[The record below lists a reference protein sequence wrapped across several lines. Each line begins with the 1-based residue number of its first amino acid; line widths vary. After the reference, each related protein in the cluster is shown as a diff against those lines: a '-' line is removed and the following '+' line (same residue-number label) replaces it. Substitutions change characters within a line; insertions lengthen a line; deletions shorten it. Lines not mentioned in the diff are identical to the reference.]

1 MANPR
6 LRKELLETARGL
18 HAAGAI
24 DFKKL
29 QEFETFRVVQA
40 PAPFVAPYAPL
51 PPNCIVSVVL
61 QPGESVEWTWRT
73 EANGARYVSGYTII
87 RPRRFELDRSTQ
99 RPARTSM
106 NRRRPAS
113 R

>member
-6 LRKELLETARGL
+6 LRKELLETVRGL

-40 PAPFVAPYAPL
+40 PAPFVPRPASL
-51 PPNCIVSVVL
+51 PPNCVVSVVL
-61 QPGESVEWTWRT
+61 RPGESVEWTWT
-73 EANGARYVSGYTII
+73 TDANGARYVSGYTIV
-87 RPRRFELDRSTQ
+87 RP
-99 RPARTSM
+99 RPAR
-106 NRRRPAS
+106 S
-113 R
+113 RSTAQ

>member
-6 LRKELLETARGL
+6 LRKELLEMMRGL

-40 PAPFVAPYAPL
+40 PAPFVPRSAPL
-51 PPNCIVSVVL
+51 PPNRVVSVVL
-61 QPGESVEWTWRT
+61 QPRETVEWTWT
-73 EANGARYVSGYTII
+73 TDANGARYVSSYTIVK
-87 RPRRFELDRSTQ
+87 PRR
-99 RPARTSM
+99 PGKGKVAM
-106 NRRRPAS
+106 N
-113 R
+113 

>member
-6 LRKELLETARGL
+6 LRKELLETVRGL
-18 HAAGAI
+18 HAADAI

-29 QEFETFRVVQA
+29 QEFETFRVRRVVEPEA
-40 PAPFVAPYAPL
+40 RPF
-51 PPNCIVSVVL
+51 S
-61 QPGESVEWTWRT
+61 R
-73 EANGARYVSGYTII
+73 
-87 RPRRFELDRSTQ
+87 TQ

>member
-29 QEFETFRVVQA
+29 EEFETFRVVQA
-40 PAPFVAPYAPL
+40 PAPFVPPSAPL
-51 PPNCIVSVVL
+51 PPNCVVSVVL
-61 QPGESVEWTWRT
+61 QPGESVEWTWT
-73 EANGARYVSGYTII
+73 TDANGARYVSGYTIV
-87 RPRRFELDRSTQ
+87 RPRR
-99 RPARTSM
+99 PARPRSATQ
-106 NRRRPAS
+106 
-113 R
+113 